1 MALIDKL
8 GKSFVFTTE
17 LGGIN
22 GTDIEG
28 SIAKLKEYDGVDAI
42 NIHDCPNARLRM
54 NSVMAAAIIKQI
66 AGVETIPHFTCR
78 DRSLLGTQAD
88 LLGAHALGI
97 RYLLPTTGDGPQHGP
112 YQSAAVYD
120 YNTAKLIEL
129 IKSFNQGK
137 DANGEAFIGQTQFA
151 VAATATPGAAN
162 LAAETANMQRKISAG
177 ADFFQTQPVYDPE
190 QAGRFIDKAKSLGK
204 PVLLGIMPLKS
215 LKMAEFVNKNVAGV
229 TVPAHILTEMEQGK
243 TGFDIACEFICQVH
257 RQVDGIHIFGM
268 GDVAVT
274 NKLVAFTRELINRR

>member
-1 MALIDKL
+1 MLINKL

-22 GTDIEG
+22 GTEIDE
-28 SIAKLKEYDGVDAI
+28 SVVKAREYVGLDAI

-54 NSVMAAAIIKQI
+54 NSIMAAAVINRETGI
-66 AGVETIPHFTCR
+66 ETIPHFTCR

-112 YQSAAVYD
+112 YQSKAVYD
-120 YNTAKLIEL
+120 YNTARLIEV
-129 IKSFNQGK
+129 IKSLNQGR
-137 DANGEAFIGQTQFA
+137 DANGEVLKGQTQFT
-151 VAATATPGAAN
+151 VAATATPAAVN
-162 LAAETANMQRKISAG
+162 LDAEMDNVLKKITAG
-177 ADFFQTQPVYDPE
+177 ADFFQTQPVYDAV
-190 QAGRFIDKAKSLGK
+190 QALKFIEKAKAFGK
-204 PVLLGIMPLKS
+204 PVLLGLMPLKS

-229 TVPAHILTEMEQGK
+229 TVPPDILTEMEQGK
-243 TGFDIACEFICQVH
+243 TGFEVACEFIRQVY
-257 RQVDGIHIFGM
+257 RQVDGLHIFGM

-274 NKLVAFTRELINRR
+274 NKLIAFTKELQG

>member
-1 MALIDKL
+1 MLISKL

-22 GTDIEG
+22 GTDIGE
-28 SIAKLKEYDGVDAI
+28 SIARVRQYQGLDAI

-54 NSVMAAAIIKQI
+54 NSIMAAAVIKRETGI
-66 AGVETIPHFTCR
+66 ETIPHYTCR

-112 YQSAAVYD
+112 YQSKAVYD
-120 YNTAKLIEL
+120 YNTAGLIAL
-129 IKSFNQGK
+129 INSLNQGQ
-137 DANGEAFIGQTQFA
+137 DANGAAFTGPTQFT
-151 VAATATPGAAN
+151 VAATATPAAAN
-162 LAAETANMQRKISAG
+162 MAAELANMEKKTNAG
-177 ADFFQTQPVYDPE
+177 ADFFQTQPVYDAG
-190 QAGRFIDKAKSLGK
+190 QAEKFINQAKTLRK

-215 LKMAEFVNKNVAGV
+215 LKMGDFINKHVAGV
-229 TVPAHILTEMEQGK
+229 TVPANILAELEQGK
-243 TGFDIACEFICQVH
+243 SGFAIACEFIRQVY
-257 RQVDGIHIFGM
+257 RQVDGFHIFGM

-274 NKLVAFTRELINRR
+274 NQLIDFTKKLRGES